1 MIWELIATIFAGVGG
16 AGIAL
21 LIRKLSRQL
30 APKWLVP
37 VFAGMAMLGFQIQ
50 GEYDWY
56 DHQTSLLPN
65 GVVVVKAVEEKAPWR
80 PWSYVIPQTM
90 RFIAADVANSAT
102 NKIDPSLVLV
112 DLYFFERRSLAK
124 RVPQIIDCINKAR
137 TDFTQSFSASSNAA
151 NSNLPV
157 DSSTTWYPLEN
168 DDPLITV
175 LCNKH
180 S

>member
-21 LIRKLSRQL
+21 LIRKISKQR

-37 VFAGMAMLGFQIQ
+37 AFAGMAMLGFQIQ

-56 DHQTSLLPN
+56 QHQTSLLPE
-65 GVVVVKAVEEKAPWR
+65 GVVVVKAVQEKAPWR
-80 PWSYVIPQTM
+80 PWSYLYPQTL
-90 RFIAADVANSAT
+90 RFIAADVANSAQ
-102 NKIDPSLVLV
+102 NKIDPNLILV

-124 RVPQIIDCINKAR
+124 RVPQIVDCLQGAR
-137 TDFTQSFSASSNAA
+137 TDFTQDFSATNQQQAWHK
-151 NSNLPV
+151 L
-157 DSSTTWYPLEN
+157 DKQ
-168 DDPLITV
+168 DPLLTSV
-175 LCNKH
+175 C

>member
-1 MIWELIATIFAGVGG
+1 
-16 AGIAL
+16 
-21 LIRKLSRQL
+21 L

-65 GVVVVKAVEEKAPWR
+65 GVVVVKAVEEEAPWR
-80 PWSYVIPQTM
+80 PWSYIFPQTM

-137 TDFTQSFSASSNAA
+137 TDFTQSFSASSDAA
-151 NSNLPV
+151 NSSLPV

-168 DDPLITV
+168 DDPLITA
-175 LCNKH
+175 LCNKN

>member
-21 LIRKLSRQL
+21 LIRKLSKQMT
-30 APKWLVP
+30 PKWLVP
-37 VFAGMAMLGFQIQ
+37 AFAGMAMLGFQIQ

-56 DHQTSLLPN
+56 DHQTSLLPD
-65 GVVVVKAVEEKAPWR
+65 GVMVIKAVEEEAPWR
-80 PWSYVIPQTM
+80 PWSYVFPQTM
-90 RFIAADVANSAT
+90 RFIAADVANSAK

-124 RVPQIIDCINKAR
+124 RVPQIIDCVNEAR
-137 TDFTQSFSASSNAA
+137 TDFTQSFSASTHNSATSSN
-151 NSNLPV
+151 PV
-157 DSSTTWYPLEN
+157 DSSTSWFPLESN
-168 DDPLITV
+168 DPLITA
-175 LCNKH
+175 LC